1 MRSSPSALRCPCI
14 SMHACILH
22 LSCSTVQAWLCM
34 LSPPCLLCRKH
45 QQGTNALPLLLLNVQ
60 GKIKGSYTPDKM
72 LEFCR
77 RGTLSSTQLLLG
89 IDQNLPYLARQ
100 VCVMHC
106 FIGQG
111 SVTVWVGL

>member
-1 MRSSPSALRCPCI
+1 MHVSGTSPAALFTHGCARCFHP
-14 SMHACILH
+14 AC
-22 LSCSTVQAWLCM
+22 CVKSTK
-34 LSPPCLLCRKH
+34 SIN
-45 QQGTNALPLLLLNVQ
+45 TTPLLLLNVQ

-100 VCVMHC
+100 VCC
-106 FIGQG
+106 GTQG
-111 SVTVWVGL
+111 SVGVR